1 MQKIVTI
8 GGGTGQF
15 QVLKGLRNYD
25 CEITAISNMADNGG
39 SSGKLMDE
47 YGILPPGDIRQCM
60 VALADGSKEKI
71 LRELF
76 SYRFKKEEGHNLG
89 NLILTALIDIC
100 GGSAEGIEEARNLL
114 GVKHNILPVTLD
126 KAVLCAEDNLGKILI
141 GESNLDNFSEN
152 SKIVR
157 SFYKEPVFAYKKA
170 AEAIRDAEKIV
181 ICSGDLYRS
190 IIPTLLVRG
199 VPEALKDSGAKKLYV
214 CNLFTKAGTYGF
226 KASDF
231 VEEIERYSKV
241 TLDKILINTRIPSKE
256 IKKKYLSEKSVFVED
271 DLKKDKRIIR
281 GDYVAE
287 YPFERK
293 TFFRHAP
300 EKIAREII
308 GL

>member
-15 QVLKGLRNYD
+15 QILKGLRNYD
-25 CEITAISNMADNGG
+25 CEIIAISNMADDGG

-60 VALADGSKEKI
+60 VALADGEKEKI
-71 LRELF
+71 LRDLF

-100 GGSAEGIEEARNLL
+100 GGSAEGIEEARKLL
-114 GVKHNILPVTLD
+114 GVKHEILPVTLD
-126 KAVLCAEDNLGKILI
+126 KAVLCAEDLNGKVLI
-141 GESNLDNFSEN
+141 GESNIDELLGD
-152 SKIVR
+152 SKVVR
-157 SFYKEPVFAYKKA
+157 VFYEKPVFVYKKVA
-170 AEAIRDAEKIV
+170 KAIREADKLV

-190 IIPTLLVRG
+190 IVPTLIVNG
-199 VPEALKDSGAKKLYV
+199 ISEALKESKAKKIYV
-214 CNLFTKAGTYGF
+214 CNLFTKVGTYGF

-231 VEEIERYSKV
+231 VKEIENYSGI
-241 TLDKILINTRIPSKE
+241 TLEKILVNTQIPSE
-256 IKKKYLSEKSVFVED
+256 SVKKKYLSEKSVFVED
-271 DLKKDKRIIR
+271 DMKNDPRIVR
-281 GDYVAE
+281 GKYVAE

-293 TFFRHAP
+293 TFFRHVP